1 MKSMKS
7 VGFVVQ
13 KILCN
18 LFSMQKVQML
28 NNLWHC
34 KIKKSVQ
41 NNVALIFDVISKNV
55 IAIVRMWLFLEKK
68 NTAN

>member
-7 VGFVVQ
+7 AGFVVQ

-28 NNLWHC
+28 NNLWHP

-55 IAIVRMWLFLEKK
+55 ITIVRMWLFLEKK

>member
-7 VGFVVQ
+7 AGFVVQ

-18 LFSMQKVQML
+18 LFSTQKVQML
-28 NNLWHC
+28 NNLWHR
-34 KIKKSVQ
+34 KIKKSV
-41 NNVALIFDVISKNV
+41 LIFDVISKNV
-55 IAIVRMWLFLEKK
+55 ITIVRMWLFLEKK